1 MASPS
6 SPSPE
11 TSRLSESSPD
21 FVEVYTKADL
31 AEVTDADEIASI
43 QRNGLADI
51 IGGRVDGRWMAY
63 RWSVDRWRKSRPV
76 SV

>member
-1 MASPS
+1 MAFPS

-11 TSRLSESSPD
+11 TSRLSESSL
-21 FVEVYTKADL
+21 DL
-31 AEVTDADEIASI
+31 VEVTDADEIASI
-43 QRNGLADI
+43 QRNGLPDI

-76 SV
+76 SA